1 MSEAPEREPGQPGPL
16 LRYATPGIGIAAGVA
31 ALTVALWPLRLDW
44 ADAFS
49 AGASAAFLSV
59 LIVEV
64 IVMVLSE
71 GRIRSAYE
79 GWRTAEQAR
88 LRESEA
94 RQAAEARADIVEQ
107 ALQEAS
113 EARQEAHEARLAAE
127 ARAEAT
133 EARAEAAQRRLE
145 RVLAAL
151 INGKD
156 IDPKIIE
163 ALKE

>member
-1 MSEAPEREPGQPGPL
+1 MSEAPEREPGQPGPPGPL
-16 LRYATPGIGIAAGVA
+16 LKYATPGIGIAAGAA

-71 GRIRSAYE
+71 GRIRSSYE
-79 GWRTAEQAR
+79 RW
-88 LRESEA
+88 LSESEA
-94 RQAAEARADIVEQ
+94 RQAAEARA
-107 ALQEAS
+107 EA
-113 EARQEAHEARLAAE
+113 A
-127 ARAEAT
+127 

-145 RVLAAL
+145 RLLAVL
-151 INGKD
+151 IDSKD